1 MRAVIVDDYP
11 VVAASDL
18 APYVRSHQALNGSRF
33 GAKAHGCSAS
43 SFCGQD
49 TLAVPR

>member
-1 MRAVIVDDYP
+1 MRAKIVDDYP

-43 SFCGQD
+43 SFGAQD
-49 TLAVPR
+49 TLAVAR

>member
-18 APYVRSHQALNGSRF
+18 APYVRSHQALHGSRF
-33 GAKAHGCSAS
+33 GAKAHGCGAP
-43 SFCGQD
+43 SFGAQD
-49 TLAVPR
+49 TPAVTR